1 MFRFLLILFTASSV
15 IATVCCIMMSPH
27 FPQSDGD
34 HSEDDVFDQHEELL
48 ETDIY
53 YDNYHG
59 NDSITD

>member
-1 MFRFLLILFTASSV
+1 MVFTTSSL
-15 IATVCCIMMSPH
+15 IATVSCIMMSPH
-27 FPQSDGD
+27 FPESDGAQ
-34 HSEDDVFDQHEELL
+34 SEDDVFDQHEELL